1 MWNPFN
7 RSRRYGAPSR
17 RPTTLPSAERPMPAP
32 EPIYQIIED
41 SPVSKPAAPPSA
53 ETPMKPPA
61 QPAQK

>member
-7 RSRRYGAPSR
+7 RPRRYGAPSQ
-17 RPTTLPSAERPMPAP
+17 RPTSPPSAERPMQRPV
-32 EPIYQIIED
+32 ELIIENA
-41 SPVSKPAAPPSA
+41 PVSKPAAPPRA